1 MQGIEFEEDK
11 DYRGLKVK
19 TLATPLKKQSLMMG
33 ILEKA
38 GVADKSTA
46 NLILLGIAAF
56 FFGITIFLYAG
67 ILGDSAN
74 SVLSSEQLAT
84 QQRVMKEMLGIK

>member
-11 DYRGLKVK
+11 NYQGLKAK
-19 TLATPLKKQSLMMG
+19 TFSSPSRSKSAMMEL
-33 ILEKA
+33 LEKA
-38 GVADKSTA
+38 GITDKATA
-46 NLILLGIAAF
+46 NLILLGITAF

-74 SVLSSEQLAT
+74 SVLSSEQMAA
-84 QQRVMKEMLGIK
+84 QQKVMREMMGIK